1 MAKPIAPLFKRGK
14 EWFIDTS
21 ELLGESCVEY
31 GPYDTRAEA
40 EDDRDA
46 VVAKIQVRRK
56 LGITAYEPA
65 YELSAS
71 EYKLAIQ
78 MLGKMTKGSM
88 RVERLK
94 PEQRKTLALLLYKW
108 KGKLGPETLGSLET
122 LKELLYREAGIDPS
136 WPDADDSFAHFA
148 IQLNSQLTTTE
159 AGK

>member
-21 ELLGESCVEY
+21 ELLGDGCLEY
-31 GPYDTRAEA
+31 GPYATRADA
-40 EDDRDA
+40 EDDRPP
-46 VVAKIQVRRK
+46 VVAKIQARRRLK
-56 LGITAYEPA
+56 ITAHEPA

-108 KGKLGPETLGSLET
+108 KGKLGEETLGSLET

-136 WPDADDSFAHFA
+136 WPDANASFIHFA
-148 IQLNSQLTTTE
+148 INFVKPRE
-159 AGK
+159 AV